1 MLKFLSSVKFFPS
14 GQKIFILF
22 ILKDKQPHYKKV
34 KSYCSFVVLCLS
46 ECYFVVFF
54 HLTFV
59 ILHLLASSTLLFL
72 LILKIIRSNQLWYSY
87 LSICHIKKKS
97 RKMVNK
103 GERGMIMDFQVY
115 SFPEWLTV
123 SIAKLPLNS
132 SSFSFFLHML
142 QSVSA
147 HCWFSSSC
155 CFSAL
160 QAPVVIFLLSCFW
173 GKLDM
178 WEFKQD
184 EKENTYR
191 RTLSFLIKK
200 SSWASSKV

>member
-1 MLKFLSSVKFFPS
+1 MLKFLSSVKFLPS

-54 HLTFV
+54 RLTFV

-132 SSFSFFLHML
+132 SSFFLFPSHASVSFCSLLIFFLLLFQCFAGTCRNFPLELSLGKARHVGIQARWKREHL
-142 QSVSA
+142 QED
-147 HCWFSSSC
+147 F
-155 CFSAL
+155 
-160 QAPVVIFLLSCFW
+160 VIF
-173 GKLDM
+173 
-178 WEFKQD
+178 
-184 EKENTYR
+184 N
-191 RTLSFLIKK
+191 
-200 SSWASSKV
+200 